1 VCFVVLHSLQDHL
14 RIGTCDLDHPIS
26 YRYKKHRQ
34 LAHQE
39 GGFAVCFPE
48 AVPMVPSSSITIAAD
63 SEHLTCGRFSLG
75 EPVHLGNIEFIAD
88 YFGGLSLS
96 PRRSD
101 EGAIFVGS
109 TRIGASTPQQA
120 MIEDSAEEYL
130 TASSEE

>member
-1 VCFVVLHSLQDHL
+1 VCFVVLQSSQDHVRTGIHNL
-14 RIGTCDLDHPIS
+14 GHSIS
-26 YRYKKHRQ
+26 YRCKKHRQ
-34 LAHQE
+34 LARQE
-39 GGFAVCFPE
+39 GGFAACFPQ
-48 AVPMVPSSSITIAAD
+48 VVLMVPSSSITIVAD
-63 SEHLTCGRFSLG
+63 GECLTCGGFTLCKLVRLENF
-75 EPVHLGNIEFIAD
+75 EFITD
-88 YFGGLSLS
+88 YFSGLSLS